1 MRRGGWRQA
10 ALTPGDLFA
19 LEVVLVVSATV
30 RAFDYFTGVDR
41 DARSAVVAEV
51 VMPLWGWGVL
61 IAAGAVILADGL
73 ARRRHML
80 VFIGHLWLAVAYWS
94 LTLGLAG
101 SYVGDVF
108 EHGVMPGSTDGM
120 RGVAPLAIIALL
132 HLLYAARTGTH
143 PLPQDAGVT
152 DAAIVKEA

>member
-19 LEVVLVVSATV
+19 LEVVLVASAAV

-41 DARSAVVAEV
+41 DTRSAIVAEV
-51 VMPLWGWGVL
+51 VMPLWGWGGL
-61 IAAGAVILADGL
+61 IAAGAVVLAAGL
-73 ARRRHML
+73 AQRRHML
-80 VFIGHLWLAVAYWS
+80 VFVGHLWLTVAYWS
-94 LTLGLAG
+94 LALGLAG
-101 SYVGDVF
+101 SYAGDMV
-108 EHGVMPGSTDGM
+108 ERGVMPESTDGV
-120 RGVAPLAIIALL
+120 RGVGPLAIIALM